1 MVVATP
7 PSDARTEVL
16 PPPAPNEPVKLRVR
30 RWLHQPLVEF
40 AIMALTLISV
50 TLAVVE
56 VDKTLKGSE
65 RFWVQWIGDAIT
77 FLFIVE
83 LALRGWSY
91 HRFGKFV
98 QKYWLDL
105 VACLVIGPWPATWG
119 AIRILRLVRL
129 FRLMRVGALVRRR
142 YMQGAGG
149 EFATI
154 FALALMVLIL
164 AGSLMAIL
172 EHGNGGEF
180 DSVGH
185 SLWWSVFSMVSGEPT
200 GGIPR
205 TTAGRG
211 IALVLTLSGLC
222 IFAVITGA
230 AAAVMTQ
237 RLKRLEV
244 YPMDLE
250 ELEGHLIICGWD
262 RRAPL
267 VIEELQH
274 SSDERDRPIVIVAE
288 LEAIPE
294 LNWKIVARE
303 KVYLVSGD
311 CTSAENLEKAGIR
324 RAAKA
329 IIMSDKKANRSDQ
342 DRDART
348 ILTALTIE
356 KLNKNIYTCAEL
368 LNREH
373 EGHLRMAGV
382 EDVVCVSEYGAT
394 LISSM
399 AIHSGISNI
408 IGELLSVQ
416 YGNEFFKLDVPASM
430 EGKRFSDVVGQV
442 TARHG
447 AIPIAVER
455 PAAGAR
461 KREVTLNPDPGFS
474 LQKGDRLVVIS
485 RTRPDLGSS

>member
-1 MVVATP
+1 M
-7 PSDARTEVL
+7 
-16 PPPAPNEPVKLRVR
+16 KLRVR
-30 RWLHQPLVEF
+30 RWLHRPMVEF

-56 VDKTLKGSE
+56 IDRELKDHV
-65 RFWVQWIGDAIT
+65 RLWVQWVGDGIT
-77 FLFIVE
+77 LLFIVE

-91 HRFGKFV
+91 HRFGKFMR
-98 QKYWLDL
+98 KYWLDL
-105 VACLVIGPWPATWG
+105 LACLAIGPWPPAWG
-119 AIRILRLVRL
+119 AVRILRLVRL
-129 FRLMRVGALVRRR
+129 VRIMRVGALVRRR

-154 FALALMVLIL
+154 FALAVMVLVL
-164 AGSLMAIL
+164 AGSLLFVI
-172 EHGNGGEF
+172 EGDNGGGF
-180 DSVGH
+180 KRLGD
-185 SLWWSVFSMVSGEPT
+185 SLWWSVFSMVSGEPS
-200 GGIPR
+200 GGIPQ
-205 TTAGRG
+205 TTTGRG

-230 AAAVMTQ
+230 AAALMTQ
-237 RLKRLEV
+237 RLKSLEV
-244 YPMDLE
+244 YAMDLD
-250 ELEGHLIICGWD
+250 ELEGHIIICGWD

-288 LEAIPE
+288 LETLPE
-294 LNWKIVARE
+294 LNWKIVDRE
-303 KVYLVSGD
+303 KVYLVTGD

-329 IIMSDKKANRSDQ
+329 IIMSDKRASRTDQ

-348 ILTALTIE
+348 ILAALTIE
-356 KLNKNIYTCAEL
+356 KLNRNIYTCAEL

-373 EGHLRMAGV
+373 EAHLRMAGV

-416 YGNEFFKLDVPASM
+416 YGNEFFKLDVPAGM
-430 EGKRFSDVVGQV
+430 EGKRFSDVVGEV

-455 PAAGAR
+455 PAAGPR
-461 KREVTLNPDPGFS
+461 KREMTLNPEPGYS
-474 LQKGDRLVVIS
+474 LQKGDRLIVIS
-485 RTRPDLGSS
+485 RTRPEIGS